1 MPRAKLFK
9 RPRALVFVIWRWLH
23 RSRNLASLK
32 KLKPLVRGF
41 WSCNQPSATAGNFGT
56 SELHPRSR
64 RVLETH
70 YAPPDCRN
78 SPAAF
83 RLPLLARSRHF
94 EARSRCPLS
103 EAKRTSGGG
112 VASTTS
118 VADDPQRTE
127 VTASCCDARP

>member
-83 RLPLLARSRHF
+83 RLPLLALLGPRKMSDL
-94 EARSRCPLS
+94 SPL
-103 EAKRTSGGG
+103 KRTK
-112 VASTTS
+112 
-118 VADDPQRTE
+118 ADM
-127 VTASCCDARP
+127 